1 MNFNQSP
8 MHLLLKWVPQ
18 KMHRWQVDDAQ
29 APDTLVT
36 FVWLWIGQIQN
47 TKKKKKKVRAKLA
60 PRKTHTHTHIEN
72 YSELP
77 FCIN

>member
-1 MNFNQSP
+1 

-47 TKKKKKKVRAKLA
+47 TKKKKKKFVQNWHLVK
-60 PRKTHTHTHIEN
+60 HTH
-72 YSELP
+72 
-77 FCIN
+77 